1 MIFDYQ
7 LMFIDDE
14 NDHAENNVTS
24 GVLGDPIDL
33 SGAGQGKG
41 FEGLIA
47 IAFTEDTTA
56 TGDPEISFT
65 LETSEDNTF
74 ATSKLIPLMLPS
86 GLKKADM
93 TAGTVL
99 SSPLPKIGLE
109 RYVRLKITTASAINC
124 IGVKAGFVLD
134 APQV

>member
-14 NDHAENNVTS
+14 CCQVENNVTT
-24 GVLGDPIDL
+24 GVLGDAIDL
-33 SGAGQGKG
+33 SGSGQGKG

-47 IAFTEDTTA
+47 IAFTQDTTA
-56 TGDPEISFT
+56 TADPEITFS
-65 LETSEDNTF
+65 LETSADANFLE
-74 ATSKLIPLMLPS
+74 SKDIPLMIPAM
-86 GLKKADM
+86 KKADLE
-93 TAGTVL
+93 AGTVL

-109 RYVRLKITTASAINC
+109 RYVRLRIATDSAINC
-124 IGVKAGFVLD
+124 IGIKAGFVLD